1 MGGQARSE
9 CCEMLA
15 RQSQPTLE
23 MEVLGK
29 RSLNI
34 KPKTGKIIPP
44 SFYLKLDLLKTSVK
58 PLKLPACKFMNLLI
72 KLSDVAQGG
81 QSERQRDGR

>member
-1 MGGQARSE
+1 MGGQARRE
-9 CCEMLA
+9 MIKCCELLA

-34 KPKTGKIIPP
+34 KPKTGKIIQVSTRVGLTEDQCEISP
-44 SFYLKLDLLKTSVK
+44 
-58 PLKLPACKFMNLLI
+58 
-72 KLSDVAQGG
+72 
-81 QSERQRDGR
+81 

>member
-9 CCEMLA
+9 CCELLA

-34 KPKTGKIIPP
+34 KPKNRKIFRVSI
-44 SFYLKLDLLKTSVK
+44 SLELDLLKTSVK
-58 PLKLPACKFMNLLI
+58 LALRITSLQIYEFA
-72 KLSDVAQGG
+72 D
-81 QSERQRDGR
+81 

>member
-9 CCEMLA
+9 MIKCCELLA
-15 RQSQPTLE
+15 RQSQALLE

-44 SFYLKLDLLKTSVK
+44 SFHLELDLLKTSVK
-58 PLKLPACKFMNLLI
+58 LAFKIASLQIYEFA
-72 KLSDVAQGG
+72 D
-81 QSERQRDGR
+81 

>member
-9 CCEMLA
+9 MIKCCELLA

-44 SFYLKLDLLKTSVK
+44 SFYLKLDLLKTKDQCEAFKIAS
-58 PLKLPACKFMNLLI
+58 LQIYEFA
-72 KLSDVAQGG
+72 D
-81 QSERQRDGR
+81 

>member
-1 MGGQARSE
+1 MGGQAARE
-9 CCEMLA
+9 MIKCCELLA

-34 KPKTGKIIPP
+34 IPQ
-44 SFYLKLDLLKTSVK
+44 SLKTLTVWT
-58 PLKLPACKFMNLLI
+58 
-72 KLSDVAQGG
+72 
-81 QSERQRDGR
+81 

>member
-34 KPKTGKIIPP
+34 KPKTGKIIRV
-44 SFYLKLDLLKTSVK
+44 SSWLKTSVK
-58 PLKLPACKFMNLLI
+58 LALKITSLQIYEFA
-72 KLSDVAQGG
+72 D
-81 QSERQRDGR
+81 

>member
-9 CCEMLA
+9 CCELLA

-34 KPKTGKIIPP
+34 KPKNRKIIRV
-44 SFYLKLDLLKTSVK
+44 SISLELDLLKTSVK
-58 PLKLPACKFMNLLI
+58 LALRITSLQIYEFA
-72 KLSDVAQGG
+72 D
-81 QSERQRDGR
+81 